1 MGSTRLK
8 YLLDSVVLIDH
19 FNGIK
24 PATTFLSEHGS
35 ACAISVI
42 TRAEVLAGFADDT
55 EGLAREL
62 LDAFATLPVTAEIAD
77 LAAALRRTE
86 RWKLPD
92 ALQAAIA
99 SLHGLAL
106 VTRNMRD
113 FQPGG
118 TPDVLV
124 PYRL

>member
-1 MGSTRLK
+1 VGSTRLK

-19 FNGIK
+19 FNGIE

-42 TRAEVLAGFADDT
+42 TRAEVLAGFDDDT

-62 LDAFATLPVTAEIAD
+62 LDAFATLPVTAEAAD
-77 LAAALRRTE
+77 LAAVLRRTE

-99 SLHGLAL
+99 SLHGLTL
-106 VTRNMRD
+106 VTRNTRD